1 MIRSYTFLE
10 ILKRNNVDNPLTST
24 QTKQFKLCTD
34 RFFELV
40 NPMTSEDG
48 GENNDSLKL
57 TKDILITYYCSYS
70 GNKFVERNKVY
81 YPICRYLDLTRF
93 TTNIKYLSR
102 GLLKSGSHLFRQ
114 YATMGWMYNILPRS
128 ADVYENTIRYYY
140 FSVCS

>member
-10 ILKRNNVDNPLTST
+10 IFKKNNVDNPLTST

>member
-34 RFFELV
+34 RFLELV
-40 NPMTSEDG
+40 NPMVSEDG

-93 TTNIKYLSR
+93 NTNIKYLSR